1 MSSFDKPLV
10 RKTVRVSS
18 HQDLMALAQS
28 EAELHAAS
36 CCASEDD
43 TDYVHD
49 GTRLLLKNVHVYDTK
64 PVDEHKAHPFFKNIG
79 HMIICE
85 DAHII
90 GIIPNDG
97 DVESDVDE
105 KKLYKTVINCGG
117 GYLVPGCEVA
127 AEDED
132 DEDDDDDNVHKMING
147 EIDFEKVAD
156 LLVYDKSPVDE
167 HDWPAK
173 LQLVIKQG
181 VVAKI
186 ML

>member
-105 KKLYKTVINCGG
+105 KKLYKTVINCGT
-117 GYLVPGCEVA
+117 
-127 AEDED
+127 
-132 DEDDDDDNVHKMING
+132 
-147 EIDFEKVAD
+147 
-156 LLVYDKSPVDE
+156 
-167 HDWPAK
+167 
-173 LQLVIKQG
+173 
-181 VVAKI
+181 
-186 ML
+186 